1 MSKELIEVKKD
12 GFKAKIKDF
21 SIMFLIVILGSGIMF
36 LSFYISYDK
45 FHTKEN
51 AQDVYHIE
59 IVPDSYKTSELSED
73 KEVDEKDIENAFI
86 EKEEELEEDKQEVEK
101 EELVVEQV
109 AKKEEK
115 TKTNKNNEK
124 LPQWNNSA
132 VEDIKSIYSSNEKQI
147 YLTFDD
153 GPSPEITSQVLAIL
167 KKEKVPATFFV
178 LGKSV
183 EQNPELV
190 KQAYEDGH
198 FIANHSYTHTYSKIY
213 SSIDNLYAEYNKTN
227 EAIRNAID
235 NQEYDPHLFRFPGG
249 SSGGPYDALKRQAK
263 QFLADNQIA
272 STNWNCLT
280 SDAAGKTTVDGQF
293 QEVLD
298 TQGNK
303 TSLIILLHDCGD
315 KKATPET
322 LKKIIKHYKNL
333 GYEFKNFYDIFT
345 EEVVEENEEVFE
357 SSNN

>member
-12 GFKAKIKDF
+12 GFKTKIKDF

-36 LSFYISYDK
+36 LSFYIPYNK
-45 FHTKEN
+45 FNTKEKT
-51 AQDVYHIE
+51 QDVYHIE

-73 KEVDEKDIENAFI
+73 KEVDEMDSEKDIENAFI
-86 EKEEELEEDKQEVEK
+86 EKEELA
-101 EELVVEQV
+101 VEQV
-109 AKKEEK
+109 AKKEEKEK

-124 LPQWNNSA
+124 LPQWNTSA
-132 VEDIKSIYSSNEKQI
+132 VEDIKSIYSSDEKQI

-153 GPSPEITSQVLAIL
+153 GPSPEVTSQVLAIL

-249 SSGGPYDALKRQAK
+249 SSGGPYDSLKRQAK

-345 EEVVEENEEVFE
+345 EEVVGENEEVLGI
-357 SSNN
+357 SNN

>member
-1 MSKELIEVKKD
+1 MSKELIEVKSD
-12 GFKAKIKDF
+12 GLKAKVKDF
-21 SIMFLIVILGSGIMF
+21 SLMFLIVILGAGIMF
-36 LSFYISYDK
+36 LSFFISYAK
-45 FHTKEN
+45 INEKEDTE
-51 AQDVYHIE
+51 DVYHIE
-59 IVPDSYKTSELSED
+59 IVPDSYKSLNQLENNEEF
-73 KEVDEKDIENAFI
+73 KIIEN
-86 EKEEELEEDKQEVEK
+86 EQESV
-101 EELVVEQV
+101 
-109 AKKEEK
+109 KKEEIVETEK
-115 TKTNKNNEK
+115 KELIEAKSKVGIKNNKKNEK
-124 LPQWNNSA
+124 LPQWNNNA
-132 VEDIKSIYSSNEKQI
+132 VVDIKSIYSSNEKQI

-153 GPSPEITSQVLAIL
+153 GPSKEVTTQVLAIL

-198 FIANHSYTHTYSKIY
+198 FIANHSYTHTYSKLY
-213 SSIDNLYAEYNKTN
+213 SSIENVYAEYNKTN
-227 EAIRNAID
+227 EAIRNAIG

-249 SSGGPYDALKRQAK
+249 SSGGPYDSLKSQAK

-280 SDAAGKTTVDGQF
+280 SDAAGKTTVEEQF

-315 KKATPET
+315 KTATPET

-345 EEVVEENEEVFE
+345 EQTIENSEDIM
-357 SSNN
+357 

>member
-1 MSKELIEVKKD
+1 MSKELIEVKSD
-12 GFKAKIKDF
+12 GLKGKVRDF
-21 SIMFLIVILGSGIMF
+21 SIMFLIVALGAGIMF
-36 LSFYISYDK
+36 LSFYISYAK
-45 FHTKEN
+45 INEKEITE
-51 AQDVYHIE
+51 DVYHIE
-59 IVPDSYKTSELSED
+59 IVPDSYKSLEQSDGNEEFKIIENEYK
-73 KEVDEKDIENAFI
+73 KEIDKDIEKKEDNIEIEQKI
-86 EKEEELEEDKQEVEK
+86 EKENTEVESIIGT
-101 EELVVEQV
+101 
-109 AKKEEK
+109 KKSK
-115 TKTNKNNEK
+115 KNEK
-124 LPQWNNSA
+124 LPQWNDSA
-132 VEDIKSIYSSNEKQI
+132 VEDIKAIYSSDEKQI

-153 GPSPEITSQVLAIL
+153 GPSPEVTSQVLAIL

-213 SSIDNLYAEYNKTN
+213 ASIDNLYAEYNKTN
-227 EAIRNAID
+227 EAIRNAIG

-249 SSGGPYDALKRQAK
+249 SSGGPYDSLKKQAK

-280 SDAAGKTTVDGQF
+280 SDAAGKTTVEGQF

-298 TQGNK
+298 TQGDK

-322 LKKIIKHYKNL
+322 LKRIIKHYKNL

-345 EEVVEENEEVFE
+345 EETIQDESENI
-357 SSNN
+357 N